1 MRKLLIIS
9 FVIIVSNVLIS
20 QEYYLVYPDV
30 YDYVMPD
37 SLFVEINDSVSSH
50 LSDDLCRLFK
60 EEYAILSI
68 GIDSSGSVDT
78 VSIVSSSG
86 SSMIDSILVFVISG
100 FKFNYP
106 IKYMRARGEEGK
118 LFSRNVVIMKQM
130 VCKKRG
136 YFEKKLKFWEK
147 FKKIW
152 RRD

>member
-1 MRKLLIIS
+1 MRKLLIIG
-9 FVIIVSNVLIS
+9 FVIIVFVILRS
-20 QEYYLVYPDV
+20 QEYLVYPDV
-30 YDYVMPD
+30 HDYVMPY
-37 SLFVEINDSVSSH
+37 SQFVEINDSVNAH